1 MLNLFKK
8 KTKVILDTNFLFIPG
23 DVGIDIFTQIQ
34 QIMSEPH
41 ELCVMDSTIHELET
55 IIKTSSKQKQGLN
68 AKLGLIL
75 IKQKNLKTINGSSK
89 NYADSSILDY
99 ASQNPEKTIVA
110 TQDRDLKNKLKKI
123 PIRIIT
129 LRQKKYLEMR

>member
-8 KTKVILDTNFLFIPG
+8 KTKIIVDTNFLFIPG
-23 DVGIDIFTQIQ
+23 DLGIDIFTEIQ
-34 QIMSEPH
+34 QLINEPY
-41 ELCVMDSTIHELET
+41 ELCVMDSTIYELNKILT
-55 IIKTSSKQKQGLN
+55 TSAKQKQGLN

-75 IKQKNLKTINGSSK
+75 LKQKNLKTINGSSK

-99 ASQNPEKTIVA
+99 AAQNPQNTIIA
-110 TQDRDLKNKLKKI
+110 TQDKDLKNKLKKI
-123 PIRIIT
+123 PVRIIT